1 MFPWPKPSV
10 GGYAWFLIA
19 CCTVTGALAQV
30 SINRGLQ
37 LEMAGPATSMRF
49 LDIVLAYIWQVFFI
63 KEGTDMYSIIGG
75 TLVTICIFMISLKK
89 YFVVKKARE
98 EYEQL
103 LQQQ

>member
-1 MFPWPKPSV
+1 MFPWPKANV
-10 GGYAWFLIA
+10 GGTAWLLIL

-49 LDIVLAYIWQVFFI
+49 LDIVLSYVWQVFFI
-63 KEGTDMYSIIGG
+63 GEATDVYSIVGAS
-75 TLVTICIFMISLKK
+75 LVTLSLFMICLRK

-103 LQQQ
+103 LHQE